1 MSSVGKLMK
10 QAARLQQQME
20 KVRAE
25 LATKTVE
32 GTSGGG
38 AVRVV
43 VRGDLTVASVH
54 IKPEA
59 VNPSDAAFLED
70 LVLTAVNQAMT
81 AARELQDRDMGSVTQ
96 GFSVPGLF

>member
-1 MSSVGKLMK
+1 MK

-20 KVRAE
+20 RVQQE

-32 GTSGGG
+32 GVAGGG

-43 VRGDLTVASVH
+43 ARGDQTIASIH
-54 IKPEA
+54 LKPEA
-59 VNPSDAAFLED
+59 VNPADVAFLEE
-70 LVLTAVNQAMT
+70 LVLTATNQALA
-81 AARELQDRDMGSVTQ
+81 AARELHQKDMGAVTQ